1 MSKSA
6 IDEQTVVNTAT
17 IADMFGVQDR
27 RVRQMVEEEIIQ
39 KVGHGRFNLKDTVKR
54 YITYLK
60 LQNEKN
66 GEKEFEESFE
76 HEKYLHEQS
85 KRQRTEIEVAQL
97 LNRVHDA
104 SDVERVLNHML
115 TAFRSKIL
123 SVPSKLATQLTNKES
138 AEDIQEILTKNMHEI
153 LLELSDYDPSRF
165 IKVDED
171 DEEEGEASGEEKD
184 S

>member
-1 MSKSA
+1 MAKSL
-6 IDEQTVVNTAT
+6 IDDQTVVNTSI

-27 RVRQMVEEEIIQ
+27 RVRQMVEEEIIS

-97 LNRVHDA
+97 LNRVHDSA
-104 SDVERVLNHML
+104 DVERVMNHML
-115 TAFRSKIL
+115 TAFRAKVL
-123 SVPSKLATQLTNKES
+123 SVPSKLATQLTNKTS
-138 AEDIQEILTKNMHEI
+138 AEDIQEVLMKNMHEV
-153 LLELSDYDPSRF
+153 LLELSEYDPSLF
-165 IKVDED
+165 ITEDD
-171 DEEEGEASGEEKD
+171 DEEEGEPSGEEKD
-184 S
+184 N